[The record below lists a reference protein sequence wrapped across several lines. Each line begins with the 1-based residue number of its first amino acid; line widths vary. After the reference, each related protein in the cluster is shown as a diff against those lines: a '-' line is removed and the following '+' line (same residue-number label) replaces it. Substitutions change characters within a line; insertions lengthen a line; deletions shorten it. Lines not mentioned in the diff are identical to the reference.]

1 MSRAR
6 MSAPR
11 SFAAAVTALRAAAP
25 HFDAE
30 NVVRQRIA
38 LDRSRTIALRASATL
53 LAYYEC
59 LLFMS
64 AYPAN
69 PTLLSMVSAELRRI
83 QAYLR
88 TRRERPAGRLLNSGM
103 PFTSTLM
110 RFSHDCTRWLLE
122 HPDCEA
128 TLEEY
133 LEPTLTLNT
142 VFGLTLPLLERPQ
155 TTAELSND
163 ALCAALGI
171 TKRRTLDQVIAEL
184 SRFDDQPLVKDHLY
198 DALGVCIR
206 VTPTSGR
213 FSTAGNRLSM
223 PQTFFHGEPA
233 RPFDAMALMN
243 DVLPTPRPLDHA
255 ERDDVVTVIRNAM
268 VLTSRE
274 TDPATYMDAHSL
286 RLFDLERG
294 LSVAIFGMT
303 ADRQLGLE
311 SYVGFTA
318 FKNGMPVSYG
328 GAWVLGQRAE
338 FGMNIFEPYRGGES
352 GFVLCQLL
360 RVYRQTFG
368 VAHFEID
375 AHQFGL
381 DDPDGINSG
390 AFWFYYKYGFRPRSP
405 SLAAIARREKARLRA
420 RRGLRTPKSILRTLT
435 GSSLVLRFSA
445 DRTPALAS
453 VASRVTRMMQ
463 REYQG
468 NRRVAE
474 TDCIA
479 RFAEMAT
486 MPTRLTGAQ
495 RRVVAE
501 MAMIARALDVTDA
514 RRLEVLAEMVLAK
527 PVDVYRYQQLVTAF
541 FRA

>member
-1 MSRAR
+1 

-11 SFAAAVTALRAAAP
+11 SFANAVATLRAAAT

-30 NVVRQRIA
+30 GVAAQRQA
-38 LDRSRTIALRASATL
+38 LARSRTMALRASATL

-69 PTLLSMVSAELRRI
+69 PTLLDMARAELRRI
-83 QAYLR
+83 QGFLR
-88 TRRERPAGRLLNSGM
+88 ARRTRPAGRLLNSGL
-103 PFTSTLM
+103 PFTSTVM
-110 RFSHDCTRWLLE
+110 RFSHDCARWLLA
-122 HPDCEA
+122 HPDCQA

-133 LEPTLTLNT
+133 LEPTLSLNT

-155 TTAELSND
+155 TTAELSNES
-163 ALCAALGI
+163 LCAALGI
-171 TKRRTLDQVIAEL
+171 SKRHTLEQVIAEL

-213 FSTAGNRLSM
+213 FSTAGNQLST
-223 PQTFFHGEPA
+223 PQTFFHDAPA
-233 RPFDAMALMN
+233 RPFDPMAMMN
-243 DVLPTPRPLDHA
+243 DALPVPRQLSHA
-255 ERDDVVTVIRNAM
+255 QRDDVVTVIRNAM

-274 TDPATYMDAHSL
+274 TDPATYMDPRSL

-360 RVYRQTFG
+360 RVYRQSFG
-368 VAHFEID
+368 VSHIEID

-390 AFWFYYKYGFRPRSP
+390 AFWFYYKYGFRPSSP
-405 SLAAIARREKARLRA
+405 SLAAVARREKDRLRT
-420 RRGLRTPKSILRTLT
+420 RRGLRTPKSMLRQLT
-435 GSSLVLRFSA
+435 GSSLVLRLSA

-468 NRRVAE
+468 NRRAAE
-474 TDCIA
+474 ADCIA
-479 RFAEMAT
+479 RFAEMA
-486 MPTRLTGAQ
+486 PVPARLTVAQ
-495 RRVVAE
+495 RRVMTE
-501 MAMIARALDVTDA
+501 MAMIARALEVTDA
-514 RRLEVLAEMVLAK
+514 RRLKVLAEMVLAK